1 MKILKVLFSRIAI
14 IIYSAILEL
23 LVIFCL
29 YHFFRTQFAWIET
42 ILRLISVFF
51 VIGII
56 NNSKHLSSDIMW
68 VLLLI
73 LFPVFTMFVYLLLVT
88 GMLSSSTTKA
98 LVKQTADAKRYY
110 VQDASVSREIE
121 CDHSDIQGQYNYIVN
136 HAGFPFYHNCRFD
149 YYPFG
154 EKGYPVMLQELK
166 KANRFIF
173 LEYFIIEEGE
183 MWNGI
188 HDILK
193 QKAEEGV
200 DVRVMYDDMG
210 SVSTLKKSY
219 AEKLE
224 KEGIKC
230 VRFNK
235 INPILGIIMNHRD
248 HRKILVIDGKVAF
261 SGGINLADE
270 YINAKEKYGRWK
282 DNCIRIEGESVYS
295 FTLMFLTHWN
305 ALRKTDDDYSVFHVP
320 CDILSENGYIA
331 PYGDSPLD
339 DEHIGQDIYL
349 NILNSAEK
357 YVYIMT
363 PYLIID
369 NELKNALIL
378 CANRGVD
385 VRIIMPGVPDKR
397 IIWDISRSYY
407 WALIQSGVK
416 IYEYTPGFVHAK
428 VFVSDDHIATVGTI
442 NLDYRSLYLHFE
454 NGTFLYNVKEIE
466 DIKNDFIETNNE
478 SHLVEASDLNY
489 GLVRRIAI
497 DIIKLFASEL

>member
-14 IIYSAILEL
+14 IIYSAIFEL
-23 LVIFCL
+23 FIIFCL
-29 YHFFRTQFAWIET
+29 YHFFQTQFAWIET
-42 ILRLISVFF
+42 ILRLFSTIV

-68 VLLLI
+68 ILLLM
-73 LFPVFTMFVYLLLVT
+73 LFPVFAMFAYFLLVS
-88 GMLSSSTTKA
+88 GFLSSSTTKA
-98 LVKQTADAKRYY
+98 LIQSTEESKKYY
-110 VQDASVSREIE
+110 VQDPSISKEIE
-121 CDHSDIQGQYNYIVN
+121 ENPQIQGQYHYIWN
-136 HAGFPFYHNCRFD
+136 HAGFPFYHNDKFD
-149 YYPFG
+149 YYALG
-154 EKGYPVMLQELK
+154 EIGYPIMLEELE
-166 KANRFIF
+166 KAERFIF
-173 LEYFIIEEGE
+173 LEYFIIEEGK
-183 MWNGI
+183 MWDGI
-188 HDILK
+188 HNILK
-193 QKAEEGV
+193 RKAEQGV

-210 SVSTLKKSY
+210 SAATLKTSY
-219 AEKLE
+219 ATQLE

-270 YINAKEKYGRWK
+270 YINAIEKYGRWK
-282 DNCIRIEGESVYS
+282 DNCIRIQGEAVYS
-295 FTLMFLTHWN
+295 YTLMFLTHWN
-305 ALRKTDDDYSVFHVP
+305 ALRKTDDDYSLYRISHA
-320 CDILSENGYIA
+320 EQGNNGYIV
-331 PYGDSPLD
+331 PYGDTPLD

-349 NILNSAEK
+349 NILNSAQK

-385 VRIIMPGVPDKR
+385 VRIIMPGVPDKK

-407 WALIQSGVK
+407 WSLIQSGVK

-428 VFVSDDHIATVGTI
+428 VFVSDDHIAAVGTI

-454 NGTFLYNVKEIE
+454 NGTFLYHVKEIE
-466 DIKNDFIETNNE
+466 DIKKDFIETNNE
-478 SHLVEASDLNY
+478 SHLVETGDLKC
-489 GLVRRIAI
+489 GLFKRI
-497 DIIKLFASEL
+497 IISIVKLFAGEL